1 MFNVVYLAL
10 GNSVAIII
18 GQLLGAG
25 KMKEARDTDT
35 KLIAFAVASCMGI
48 GAVLALLAPLFPMI
62 YNTTDEVRG
71 LAASF
76 IRIIALFMPVGAFLN
91 ASYFTLRSGGKTM
104 VTFLFDSVF
113 TWVVVVP
120 VAFLLAHGTGLG
132 IVSVYF
138 LVQATELIKVVIGYC
153 MVRSNVWVVKM
164 V

>member
-1 MFNVVYLAL
+1 
-10 GNSVAIII
+10 
-18 GQLLGAG
+18 
-25 KMKEARDTDT
+25 
-35 KLIAFAVASCMGI
+35 MG
-48 GAVLALLAPLFPMI
+48 GFFPDI
-62 YNTTDEVRG
+62 YNTTAEIKD
-71 LAASF
+71 LATKFIAVSALIMPFCSF
-76 IRIIALFMPVGAFLN
+76 SH

>member
-1 MFNVVYLAL
+1 MPF
-10 GNSVAIII
+10 
-18 GQLLGAG
+18 
-25 KMKEARDTDT
+25 
-35 KLIAFAVASCMGI
+35 C
-48 GAVLALLAPLFPMI
+48 
-62 YNTTDEVRG
+62 
-71 LAASF
+71 SF
-76 IRIIALFMPVGAFLN
+76 SH

-153 MVRSNVWVVKM
+153 MVRSSVWVVKM